1 VGLGAIGTAIAE
13 RARALGLRVIA
24 VRRHPP
30 ADPAPAH
37 EQWPASRLHDLL
49 PVVDWLV
56 IVAPHT
62 PETQGL
68 IGRDELARL
77 RPSAR
82 LMNLARG
89 ALVDERALIAA
100 LRAGRLAGAALD
112 VFEDEPL
119 PRSSPLWDLPE
130 VIVTPHTSG
139 LGPRYWE
146 RVVEQFTANLRRF
159 LAGEPLTNVV
169 DKRAGY

>member
-1 VGLGAIGTAIAE
+1 
-13 RARALGLRVIA
+13 
-24 VRRHPP
+24 
-30 ADPAPAH
+30 
-37 EQWPASRLHDLL
+37 
-49 PVVDWLV
+49 V

-130 VIVTPHTSG
+130 AIVTPHTSG
-139 LGPRYWE
+139 LCPRYWE
-146 RVVEQFTANLRRF
+146 RGVEQFTASLRRF